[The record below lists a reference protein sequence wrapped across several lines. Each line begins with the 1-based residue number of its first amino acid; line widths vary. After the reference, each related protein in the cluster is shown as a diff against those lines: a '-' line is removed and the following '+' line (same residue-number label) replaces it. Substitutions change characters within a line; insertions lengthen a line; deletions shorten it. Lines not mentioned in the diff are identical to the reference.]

1 MILLH
6 TTKHFY
12 NHNELFFASKQVLS
26 LDESTNVGRI
36 SKQWTGLA
44 REAFTDADNFG
55 ISFPMDLDVKIKA
68 VLFGAC
74 FLIVSNNTL
83 LLYINIL
90 LAVPVCICLILLY
103 KLCVFQH
110 SELSAVILLL

>member
-1 MILLH
+1 MG
-6 TTKHFY
+6 
-12 NHNELFFASKQVLS
+12 S
-26 LDESTNVGRI
+26 I

-74 FLIVSNNTL
+74 FLIVSNNKL
-83 LLYINIL
+83 LLYVNLL
-90 LAVPVCICLILLY
+90 LAVPVCICLIFLY
-103 KLCVFQH
+103 KLCMFQH
-110 SELSAVILLL
+110 SALSAVILLL

>member
-6 TTKHFY
+6 TTKHFH
-12 NHNELFFASKQVLS
+12 NHKELFFASKQVLS
-26 LDESTNVGRI
+26 LDESTKVGRI

-44 REAFTDADNFG
+44 REAFTDAENFG

-74 FLIVSNNTL
+74 FLIVSNNK

-90 LAVPVCICLILLY
+90 LAVPVCICLIFLY

>member
-6 TTKHFY
+6 KTKDFY

-44 REAFTDADNFG
+44 REAFTDAENFG

-83 LLYINIL
+83 LLYL
-90 LAVPVCICLILLY
+90 LLY
-103 KLCVFQH
+103 QFV
-110 SELSAVILLL
+110 SV